1 MSSNKLELAPKGV
14 RVNAVNP
21 GVIVT
26 ELHKRAGQNE
36 EQYAKFLKHCEET
49 HALGRAGLTNEGKWQ
64 WHFLSITLVL
74 EQGNST

>member
-1 MSSNKLELAPKGV
+1 M
-14 RVNAVNP
+14 NAVNP

-49 HALGRAGLTNEGKWQ
+49 HALGRAGLTNEGKR
-64 WHFLSITLVL
+64 HLTSITLVL
-74 EQGNST
+74 EQVH